1 MKMLLALA
9 GAAVVLTAAPADAR
23 NVRHHAKAMEC
34 SKYRHGRCVASHG
47 MAVRPAM
54 VRHGTRYRTGHVF
67 GPSYGYTAYSSLPSR
82 YVSRY
87 HLNRD
92 YRYVYSGN
100 TIYVVDP
107 TTYAVTRILNG
118 IVR

>member
-9 GAAVVLTAAPADAR
+9 GAAVALSAVPAEA
-23 NVRHHAKAMEC
+23 RHHAKAMVC
-34 SKYRHGRCVASHG
+34 TKYRHGRCVAAHG
-47 MAVRPAM
+47 MATRPAM
-54 VRHGTRYRTGHVF
+54 VRRGTGYRAGHVF
-67 GPSYGYTAYSSLPSR
+67 GPSYGYTSYSSLPHT

-87 HLNRD
+87 HLSPD
-92 YRYVYSGN
+92 SRYVYSGN

-118 IVR
+118 ITR

>member
-1 MKMLLALA
+1 MKIALLALA
-9 GAAVVLTAAPADAR
+9 GIAVVATAAPAAAR
-23 NVRHHAKAMEC
+23 QHTKSMVC
-34 SKYRHGRCVASHG
+34 TKYRHGRCVASHG

-54 VRHGTRYRTGHVF
+54 VRHGTRYRTGYVF
-67 GPSYGYTAYSSLPSR
+67 GPSYGYTSYDALPHT

-87 HLNRD
+87 HLSPD

-107 TTYAVTRILNG
+107 TTYAVRRILNG
-118 IVR
+118 ITH